1 MKTDKPRTMRRL
13 LGYVG
18 RHKAALAGVFVF
30 ALIGNTSLLLAPKLI
45 GRAIDLILPG
55 TGGGYLAA
63 LLKTLAVIGVLYLA
77 GSLFN
82 WLTAL
87 CANLV
92 ANRTVR
98 ALRVDLFGKLGR
110 LPLQYYDTHS
120 HGDMMSRFTNDI
132 DAISD
137 GLNQGIVQLVSGVMT
152 VLLSLAFMLSLN
164 PMVTLVAVFVT
175 PLCFLVGFAITKYGS
190 RRFKEQSRTLG
201 RLNGYAEELIS
212 GQRTVKAF
220 GYEDRA
226 VDGFDA
232 INAELYQCGYRA
244 QFASALVNPS
254 TRFVN
259 NVAYVLVGVFGIL
272 AVLKNALTP
281 GGVASFLT
289 YTAQFS
295 KPFNEITAITMQLQL
310 AMASARRVF
319 AVLDGEEQRPEPADA
334 ARLEAAEGSV
344 AFEHVR
350 FAYQPERPLITDFN
364 LTVKPGMTVAIVG
377 PTGAGKTTLVNL
389 LMRFYEV
396 DDGPVGDTIP
406 KCLSNTLCGI
416 SCGLDACIK
425 VEGQDITGVT
435 RDSLRRSFGM
445 VLQDTWLFAGTIREN
460 IAYGKPDATDEEIEA
475 AARAAHAHSF
485 IRRLPDGYGTLIAE
499 DGGNLSQGQK
509 QLLTIA
515 RAMLLDSP
523 MLILDEATS
532 SVDILTEMRIQK
544 AFRKMREG
552 KTAFIIAHRLSTI
565 RDADLILVLDKGDVV
580 EQGTHGEL
588 LEKGGFYASLYNSQ
602 FAGEEA

>member
-1 MKTDKPRTMRRL
+1 M
-13 LGYVG
+13 
-18 RHKAALAGVFVF
+18 
-30 ALIGNTSLLLAPKLI
+30 
-45 GRAIDLILPG
+45 
-55 TGGGYLAA
+55 
-63 LLKTLAVIGVLYLA
+63 
-77 GSLFN
+77 
-82 WLTAL
+82 
-87 CANLV
+87 
-92 ANRTVR
+92 
-98 ALRVDLFGKLGR
+98 
-110 LPLQYYDTHS
+110 
-120 HGDMMSRFTNDI
+120 
-132 DAISD
+132 
-137 GLNQGIVQLVSGVMT
+137 
-152 VLLSLAFMLSLN
+152 
-164 PMVTLVAVFVT
+164 
-175 PLCFLVGFAITKYGS
+175 
-190 RRFKEQSRTLG
+190 
-201 RLNGYAEELIS
+201 
-212 GQRTVKAF
+212 
-220 GYEDRA
+220 
-226 VDGFDA
+226 
-232 INAELYQCGYRA
+232 
-244 QFASALVNPS
+244 
-254 TRFVN
+254 
-259 NVAYVLVGVFGIL
+259 AYVLVGVFGIL

-319 AVLDGEEQRPEPADA
+319 AVLDGEEQRPESADA

-396 DDGPVGDTIP
+396 DDGR
-406 KCLSNTLCGI
+406 
-416 SCGLDACIK
+416 IK

>member
-1 MKTDKPRTMRRL
+1 MRGLSGDLPIAGKGDGAVNRQRKKGGTFSRL

-18 RHKAALAGVFVF
+18 RQPVPLIGVFAC
-30 ALIGNTSLLLAPKLI
+30 ALVGNTAIQIAPRLVGK
-45 GRAIDLILPG
+45 AIDLIVPSLENDFFP
-55 TGGGYLAA
+55 A
-63 LLKTLAVIGVLYLA
+63 LLRTLAVIGALYLTGA
-77 GSLFN
+77 LLN

-92 ANRTVR
+92 ANRTVK
-98 ALRVDLFGKLGR
+98 ALRIDLFNKLGE
-110 LPLQYYDTHS
+110 LPLQYHDTHS
-120 HGDMMSRFTNDI
+120 RGDVMSRFTNDI

-137 GLNQGIVQLVSGVMT
+137 GLNQGIVQLVSGVIT
-152 VLLSLAFMLSLN
+152 VLLCLGFMLSLN
-164 PMVTLVAVFVT
+164 PTVTLVAVFVT
-175 PLCFLVGFAITKYGS
+175 PLCFLVGYLITRYGS
-190 RRFKEQSRTLG
+190 RRFKEQSQALG
-201 RLNGYAEELIS
+201 KLNGYAEELIS

-220 GYEDRA
+220 GYETRA
-226 VDGFDA
+226 QEKFEG
-232 INAELYQCGYRA
+232 INEELYRCGYRA

-259 NVAYVLVGVFGIL
+259 NIAYVLVGVFGIL
-272 AVLKNALTP
+272 AVLKGTLTT

-319 AVLDGEEQRPEPADA
+319 AVMDEENQQPEPANAAVLTDA
-334 ARLEAAEGSV
+334 QGYI
-344 AFEHVR
+344 AFENVS
-350 FAYQPERPLITDFN
+350 FSYTPERPLIEDFN
-364 LTVKPGMTVAIVG
+364 LRVKPGMMVAIVG

-396 DDGPVGDTIP
+396 NAGSI
-406 KCLSNTLCGI
+406 
-416 SCGLDACIK
+416 A
-425 VEGQDITGVT
+425 VEGQDITALT

-445 VLQDTWLFAGTIREN
+445 VLQETWLFSGTIRDN
-460 IAYGKPDATDEEIEA
+460 IAYGKPAATDQEVEA

-485 IRRLPDGYGTLIAE
+485 IRRLPEGYQTVISE

-515 RAMLLDSP
+515 RAMLLNPP

-532 SVDILTEMRIQK
+532 SVDILTELRIQK
-544 AFRKMREG
+544 VFRQMMEG
-552 KTAFIIAHRLSTI
+552 KTSFIIAHRLSTI
-565 RDADLILVLDKGDVV
+565 RDADLILVLNKGNVV
-580 EQGTHGEL
+580 EMGTHDEL
-588 LEKGGFYASLYNSQ
+588 LEKGGFYSNLYNSQ
-602 FAGEEA
+602 FAPEE

>member
-212 GQRTVKAF
+212 GQRTVKAV

-396 DDGPVGDTIP
+396 DDGR
-406 KCLSNTLCGI
+406 
-416 SCGLDACIK
+416 IK

-523 MLILDEATS
+523 MLILDEATI

>member
-1 MKTDKPRTMRRL
+1 
-13 LGYVG
+13 
-18 RHKAALAGVFVF
+18 
-30 ALIGNTSLLLAPKLI
+30 
-45 GRAIDLILPG
+45 
-55 TGGGYLAA
+55 
-63 LLKTLAVIGVLYLA
+63 
-77 GSLFN
+77 
-82 WLTAL
+82 
-87 CANLV
+87 
-92 ANRTVR
+92 
-98 ALRVDLFGKLGR
+98 
-110 LPLQYYDTHS
+110 
-120 HGDMMSRFTNDI
+120 
-132 DAISD
+132 
-137 GLNQGIVQLVSGVMT
+137 MT

-396 DDGPVGDTIP
+396 DDGR
-406 KCLSNTLCGI
+406 
-416 SCGLDACIK
+416 IK